1 MDLKDRATVL
11 TETAKHRLA
20 ERHMEH
26 LEREN
31 DRLKVENATLRTQ
44 TDREDEKIEKILDSL
59 QSTTAGP
66 KRHRIRRLMTLT
78 VAAGG
83 AYMMGAKAGR
93 ERYEQI
99 KRWWAERRTNGVGHM
114 NEWGE
119 DVTARASD
127 AVHSASQRAADKVV
141 ETGDAVARKVD
152 RAAAKAA
159 GTVEQTGTKA
169 SRAVEDAGTHPVG

>member
-59 QSTTAGP
+59 RSTTAGP
-66 KRHRIRRLMTLT
+66 KRHRIRRLVTLSA
-78 VAAGG
+78 AAGG
-83 AYMMGAKAGR
+83 AYVMGAKAGR
-93 ERYEQI
+93 ERYVQI
-99 KRWWAERRTNGVGHM
+99 KRWWAERRNDGVGHM
-114 NEWGE
+114 NEWG
-119 DVTARASD
+119 DDMTARASD
-127 AVHSASQRAADKVV
+127 AVQSASQRAADKVV
-141 ETGDAVARKVD
+141 ETGDAVARTVD

-159 GTVEQTGTKA
+159 GTVEHTGTKA
-169 SRAVEDAGTHPVG
+169 SKAVEDAGTQRIG

>member
-1 MDLKDRATVL
+1 MDLKDRASVITDS
-11 TETAKHRLA
+11 AKHRLA
-20 ERHMEH
+20 ERHTDH

-83 AYMMGAKAGR
+83 AYVIGAKAGR

-99 KRWWAERRTNGVGHM
+99 KAGAGRIAQNPTVRATAGKAQEAAGQQAAAVAATAKDKVT
-114 NEWGE
+114 
-119 DVTARASD
+119 DVAST
-127 AVHSASQRAADKVV
+127 AADKVRRD
-141 ETGDAVARKVD
+141 TSIQ
-152 RAAAKAA
+152 AA
-159 GTVEQTGTKA
+159 
-169 SRAVEDAGTHPVG
+169 P